1 MLVAYIKFLSQI
13 TCYYVQSGTEGPG
26 PLCLVLCFSPSCD
39 FHFMVQK
46 CVPFQ
51 AGREKE
57 QKECIHSPF
66 KFVVR
71 EWMIE
76 QMPLETAVSS
86 AENLESDSGSG
97 VAEVTCG
104 KVTGDKGTKDQGN
117 HMRWVI
123 HMDYEVSISGRFQ
136 GIKKER
142 ELRTQIFDE

>member
-1 MLVAYIKFLSQI
+1 
-13 TCYYVQSGTEGPG
+13 
-26 PLCLVLCFSPSCD
+26 
-39 FHFMVQK
+39 MVQK

-57 QKECIHSPF
+57 HKECIHSPF
-66 KFVVR
+66 MFVVR

-76 QMPLETAVSS
+76 QMPSETAVSS
-86 AENLESDSGSG
+86 AESLESDYGSG
-97 VAEVTCG
+97 VAEVKRG
-104 KVTGDKGTKDQGN
+104 EATGDKGTKDQGN

-123 HMDYEVSISGRFQ
+123 HMDHEVSINGTFR